1 MSIYVSSIEVT
12 GDLRESIIWRVEEMS
27 AVDSWVGSKLERR
40 LSTHRV
46 VLVKESRLTLPPL
59 CLTALSSLPTVPG
72 LFPQLSTATDNWER
86 LTAPSFTWP
95 CDTALLLGRTGWP
108 WTPLP
113 PWPAPPLFT
122 TGPNLMTSL
131 DWRLFAN

>member
-27 AVDSWVGSKLERR
+27 VVDSWVGSKLERR

-86 LTAPSFTWP
+86 LTAPSFTLVTLPFSW
-95 CDTALLLGRTGWP
+95 AGQAGLGLRF
-108 WTPLP
+108 PLGQHHLCSP
-113 PWPAPPLFT
+113 Q
-122 TGPNLMTSL
+122 GPI
-131 DWRLFAN
+131 